1 MGNNCCSR
9 DIDEYKEGLNYPLKE
24 EIAFASG
31 ELGQKLKRTRKIK
44 IVDNDI
50 EIDKFLEKYKVKMLV
65 FGGNGSLYE
74 SYLCSLKKK

>member
-9 DIDEYKEGLNYPLKE
+9 DIDEKGEGKNYPNKE

-31 ELGQKLKRTRKIK
+31 ELGQKLKRTKKIK
-44 IVDNDI
+44 LIDNDR

-74 SYLCSLKKK
+74 SYLCSLKKQ